1 MKSAL
6 NSIVI
11 IGLATQFFVS
21 ESAEAQADRYA
32 AAGGDVVISPILHA
46 SAKVEH
52 AGRVIYIDPWGVAD
66 LSAAEPADLILVTDD
81 PSHHFDADAINALRK
96 PGAPVVL
103 NPKSQAQFPGGI
115 ALENGESREF
125 SDIRIEAVAAYD
137 MTPGEPYHPK
147 GEANSYLISLGGMR
161 LFFSAVGQC
170 VPEVRALQDIDV
182 AVMPMNLPVDR
193 MRPIPLAE
201 CLRTFRPDVFYIN
214 HYDRPH
220 ANWLEDPSGEDQ
232 PYDQDTPAT
241 IRALEEAIDGLGV
254 EFRNAGWYP
263 PRP

>member
-6 NSIVI
+6 KSVVVV
-11 IGLATQFFVS
+11 GLAAQLVLP
-21 ESAEAQADRYA
+21 EAAVAQSDRYPA
-32 AAGGDVVISPILHA
+32 EGGDVIITPILHA
-46 SAKVEH
+46 SAMVEH
-52 AGRVIYIDPWGVAD
+52 AGRVIYIDPWSVAD
-66 LSAAEPADLILVTDD
+66 LSSAKPADLILVTDD
-81 PSHHFDADAINALRK
+81 PSHHFDPDAINALRK

-103 NPKSQAQFPGGI
+103 NPKSQARFSGGI

-125 SDIRIEAVAAYD
+125 ADIRVEAVAAYD

-147 GEANSYLISLGGMR
+147 GEANSYLISVGGLR

-170 VPEVRALQDIDV
+170 VPEVRALENIDV

-201 CLRTFRPDVFYIN
+201 CLRTFSPGVFYIN

-220 ANWLEDPSGEDQ
+220 ANWLADPSGEDQ

-241 IRALEEAIDGLGV
+241 IRALEEAIAGLGV
-254 EFRNAGWYP
+254 EFRDAGWYP

>member
-6 NSIVI
+6 KSAVVV
-11 IGLATQFFVS
+11 GLAAQFGMLG
-21 ESAEAQADRYA
+21 SANAQSDRYA
-32 AAGGDVVISPILHA
+32 AEGGDVVVTPILHA
-46 SAKVEH
+46 SAQVEH
-52 AGRVIYIDPWGVAD
+52 AGRVIYIDPWSVAD
-66 LSAAEPADLILVTDD
+66 LSSAKPADLILVTDD

-103 NPKSQAQFPGGI
+103 NPKSQTQFPGGI
-115 ALENGESREF
+115 ALENGEIREF
-125 SDIRIEAVAAYD
+125 ADIRIEAVAAYD

-147 GEANSYLISLGGMR
+147 GEANSYLISIGGMR

-170 VPEVRALQDIDV
+170 VPEVRALENIDV

-201 CLRTFRPDVFYIN
+201 CLRTFGPKVVYIN

-220 ANWLEDPSGEDQ
+220 ANWLADPNGEDQ

-241 IRALEEAIDGLGV
+241 IRALEDALEGLGV
-254 EFRNAGWYP
+254 EFKDAGWYP
-263 PRP
+263 PKP